1 MLGVKGLN
9 KIFGLLFSTQLNS
22 TQHNTK
28 RPYPANQCFPFF
40 RFIKNSV
47 QSIYLANKGLKLDL

>member
-22 TQHNTK
+22 TQLNTTQK
-28 RPYPANQCFPFF
+28 GHILQINVFLSLDSLQIQYTPY
-40 RFIKNSV
+40 I
-47 QSIYLANKGLKLDL
+47 